1 MQKRSIHNLIIN
13 ECETGLHNLLP
24 GQTYTKQGTQR
35 QEICAMADDE
45 LQKITQQRKNADTYS
60 IAEQWEETVAKK
72 QDKVCFHYLG
82 DPENNFPPRALSF
95 NDVDGIANQVAN
107 WAWKQG
113 LQKGDTVALFLRI
126 VQSLLRC
133 GLALQS
139 LGSLQHG
146 LTIQSN

>member
-1 MQKRSIHNLIIN
+1 MLPSITMHLTIHPPRMRDGVAQFIAWTNLH
-13 ECETGLHNLLP
+13 E
-24 GQTYTKQGTQR
+24 KGTLR

-113 LQKGDTVALFLRI
+113 LQKGDTVALFFENRPEFVALW
-126 VQSLLRC
+126 L
-133 GLALQS
+133 GLAK
-139 LGSLQHG
+139 LGVV
-146 LTIQSN
+146 TVMD